1 MFFGSSML
9 RRSLVL
15 AAAILGA
22 SASQAQI
29 LERTTTNSGT
39 NRIFQYSIQS
49 TYGTQTSAD
58 ATPNLRVEAE
68 AVLNLKEDSFLTNSA
83 GDVGGNTSAVFT
95 TTPTGSNVALTG
107 ITANNQFLLDTGTS
121 FRTALTSTEPDG
133 KPSVGSASATATH
146 TMTITVTDGTSSFLN
161 TLRENFEA
169 PEPE

>member
-1 MFFGSSML
+1 MALGIRML
-9 RRSLVL
+9 RFSFVL
-15 AAAILGA
+15 AVAILSPA
-22 SASQAQI
+22 ASQAQI
-29 LERTTTNSGT
+29 LERTSTNSGT
-39 NRIFQYSIQS
+39 NRVFQYSIQS

-68 AVLNLKEDSFLTNSA
+68 AVLNLKEDSFLTNTA

-95 TTPTGSNVALTG
+95 TTPTGSNVVLNG

-133 KPSVGSASATATH
+133 NPSVGSASATATH
-146 TMTITVTDGTSSFLN
+146 TMTITVSDGTSSFLN

>member
-1 MFFGSSML
+1 MVLGIQML
-9 RRSLVL
+9 RFSFVL
-15 AAAILGA
+15 AVAILSPA
-22 SASQAQI
+22 ASQAQI
-29 LERTTTNSGT
+29 LERTSTNSGT
-39 NRIFQYSIQS
+39 NRVFQYSIQS

-58 ATPNLRVEAE
+58 ATPNLKVETE
-68 AVLNLKEDSFLTNSA
+68 AVLNLKEDSFLTNTA

-95 TTPTGSNVALTG
+95 TTPTGSNVVLNG

-133 KPSVGSASATATH
+133 NPSVGSASATATH
-146 TMTITVTDGTSSFLN
+146 TMNITVSDGTSSFLN

>member
-1 MFFGSSML
+1 MVLGIQML
-9 RRSLVL
+9 RFSFVL
-15 AAAILGA
+15 AVAILSPA
-22 SASQAQI
+22 ASQAQI
-29 LERTTTNSGT
+29 LERTSTNSGT
-39 NRIFQYSIQS
+39 NRVFQYSIQS

-58 ATPNLRVEAE
+58 ATPNLRVETE
-68 AVLNLKEDSFLTNSA
+68 AVLNLKEDSFLTNTA

-95 TTPTGSNVALTG
+95 TTPTGSNVVLNG

-133 KPSVGSASATATH
+133 NPSVGSASATATH
-146 TMTITVTDGTSSFLN
+146 TMTITVSDGTSSFLN

>member
-1 MFFGSSML
+1 MFFGTRMFRISFL
-9 RRSLVL
+9 L
-15 AAAILGA
+15 AFAILSP
-22 SASQAQI
+22 SASRAQI
-29 LERTTTNSGT
+29 LERTVTNSGT
-39 NRIFQYSIQS
+39 NRVFQYSVQS

-58 ATPNLRVEAE
+58 ATPNLRVETE
-68 AVLNLKEDSFLTNSA
+68 AVLNLKEDSFLTNTA

-95 TTPTGSNVALTG
+95 TTPTGSNVVLSG

-133 KPSVGSASATATH
+133 NPSIGSASATATH
-146 TMTITVTDGTSSFLN
+146 TMTITVSDGTSSFLN

>member
-1 MFFGSSML
+1 MFRISFL
-9 RRSLVL
+9 L
-15 AAAILGA
+15 AFAILSP
-22 SASQAQI
+22 SASRAQI
-29 LERTTTNSGT
+29 LERTVTNSGT
-39 NRIFQYSIQS
+39 NRVFQYSVQS

-58 ATPNLRVEAE
+58 ATPNLRVETE
-68 AVLNLKEDSFLTNSA
+68 AVLNLKEDSFLTNTA

-95 TTPTGSNVALTG
+95 TTPTGSNVVLSG

-133 KPSVGSASATATH
+133 NPSIGSASATATH
-146 TMTITVTDGTSSFLN
+146 TMTITVSDGTSSFLN

>member
-9 RRSLVL
+9 RHSLVL

-146 TMTITVTDGTSSFLN
+146 TMTLTVTDGTSSFLN

>member
-1 MFFGSSML
+1 MFLGIRML
-9 RRSLVL
+9 RFSFLL
-15 AAAILGA
+15 AVAIL
-22 SASQAQI
+22 SPSVSQAQI
-29 LERTTTNSGT
+29 LERTSTNSGT
-39 NRIFQYSIQS
+39 NRVFQYSIQS

-58 ATPNLRVEAE
+58 ATPNLRVETE
-68 AVLNLKEDSFLTNSA
+68 AVLNLKEDSYLTNTA

-95 TTPTGSNVALTG
+95 TTPTGSNVVLNG

-133 KPSVGSASATATH
+133 NPSVGSASATATH
-146 TMTITVTDGTSSFLN
+146 TMTITVSDGTSSFLN

>member
-1 MFFGSSML
+1 MFRISFL
-9 RRSLVL
+9 L
-15 AAAILGA
+15 AFAILSP

-29 LERTTTNSGT
+29 LERTVTNSDT
-39 NRIFQYSIQS
+39 NRVFQYSVQS

-58 ATPNLRVEAE
+58 ATPNLRVETE
-68 AVLNLKEDSFLTNSA
+68 AVLNLKEDSFLTNTA

-95 TTPTGSNVALTG
+95 TTPTGSNVVLSG

-133 KPSVGSASATATH
+133 NPSIGSASATATH
-146 TMTITVTDGTSSFLN
+146 TMTITVSDGTSSFLN

>member
-1 MFFGSSML
+1 ML
-9 RRSLVL
+9 RFSFLL
-15 AAAILGA
+15 AVAIL
-22 SASQAQI
+22 SPSVSQAQI
-29 LERTTTNSGT
+29 LERTSTNSGT
-39 NRIFQYSIQS
+39 NRVFQYSIQS

-58 ATPNLRVEAE
+58 ATPNLRVETE
-68 AVLNLKEDSFLTNSA
+68 AVLNLKEDSYLTNTA

-95 TTPTGSNVALTG
+95 TTPTGSNVVLNG

-133 KPSVGSASATATH
+133 NPSVGSASATATH
-146 TMTITVTDGTSSFLN
+146 TMTITVSDGTSSFLN